1 MTFRIYSLTIIVALL
16 MVGCASKKKQAA
28 ILEASKPAWVK
39 ERPSNPSYYSGIG
52 ITPKV
57 GSPLLYENKAKERAL
72 VDLASQINTHIN
84 SETTLHQIEDISG
97 VHEYL
102 SSRVKA
108 TSSEFLEGYEFID
121 KWEDEDYYYV
131 YLNLS
136 KQEFLSRKAKR
147 KEQAISNASLKYT
160 QGIEQESAKEFVEA
174 MRLYAAC
181 LDLLS
186 GYVNEETSATINN
199 EKVDLVEKSQMRLI
213 QLVRSLSV
221 TASQQIVETG
231 GKQRIEEGRITF
243 TVYSGRDNRASNI
256 PVRFSY
262 TGGYLINELGK
273 SDDSGV
279 VASPPMKATDRKEV
293 LSAKIDLIQLGR
305 QITHNLF
312 VRKIIEKETAKK
324 VDVTITISEK
334 E

>member
-1 MTFRIYSLTIIVALL
+1 MALRIYSLTIIVALL
-16 MVGCASKKKQAA
+16 LGGCASKKKQAE
-28 ILEASKPAWVK
+28 ILEASKPAWIK
-39 ERPSNPSYYSGIG
+39 NRPSHPSYYSGIG

-57 GSPLLYENKAKERAL
+57 GSPMLYEDKAKERAL

-84 SETTLHQIEDISG
+84 SETTLHQIEDNSG

-102 SSRVKA
+102 SNRVKA

-131 YLNLS
+131 YLRLS
-136 KQEFLSRKAKR
+136 KQEFLSRKAER
-147 KEQAISNASLKYT
+147 KEQAINHALQKYT
-160 QGIEQESAKEFVEA
+160 QGIEQESAKEYVEA
-174 MRLYAAC
+174 MRLYATC

-186 GYVNEETSATINN
+186 GYVNEETSATVND

-213 QLVRSLSV
+213 QIVRNLSI
-221 TASQQIVETG
+221 TAS
-231 GKQRIEEGRITF
+231 KQTIESGDKKKIEEGEVVF
-243 TVYSGRDNRASNI
+243 TVYSGGNNRASNI

-273 SDDSGV
+273 SDESGV
-279 VASPPMKATDRKEV
+279 VASPPLKVTGKEEV
-293 LSAKIDLIQLGR
+293 LSAKVDLIQLGR
-305 QITHNLF
+305 QITRNLF
-312 VRKIIEKETAKK
+312 VRKIIEKEIAKK
-324 VDVTITISEK
+324 VDVTITTSGK